1 MLDLHCHLL
10 PAVDDGSRSVS
21 QSVAVL
27 LAFKSQGVTGVCL
40 TPHLLA
46 SEAGAGVPEVQ
57 QAAFKKLAPA
67 VPEGMRLMRGA
78 EVMLDRPMDP
88 AVARDRVVTLNGSRY
103 ILVEFSRLVAP
114 TTMVDALALVL
125 ELGLV
130 PVVAHPER
138 YSCCEPSRARR
149 WQEMGALLQLDGP
162 TLLMPRTRG
171 HRARELLSHGLCDI
185 IAADN
190 HGDDRSL
197 GPVAEAFHEQG
208 GSEQAELLLSANP
221 EALVADRKPEE
232 VAPFELR
239 LPLVDRMRKLFK
251 HNTEERG

>member
-1 MLDLHCHLL
+1 
-10 PAVDDGSRSVS
+10 VG

-46 SEAGAGVPEVQ
+46 SEAGAGVPAAQ
-57 QAAFKKLAPA
+57 QAAFEKLAPA
-67 VPEGMRLMRGA
+67 APDGIRLMRGA
-78 EVMLDRPMDP
+78 EVMLDRPMDR

-103 ILVEFSRLVAP
+103 ILVEFARQVAP
-114 TTMVDALALVL
+114 TTVVDALALVL
-125 ELGLV
+125 EIGLV

-138 YSCCEPSRARR
+138 YGCCEPRLASR

-197 GPVAEAFHEQG
+197 AQVSDALREQG
-208 GSEQAELLLSANP
+208 GSEQAELLLTTNP
-221 EALVADRKPEE
+221 AALVEDREPAE
-232 VAPFELR
+232 VAPFALR
-239 LPLVDRMRKLFK
+239 LPLVDRMRKIFG
-251 HNTEERG
+251 HNKEERG

>member
-1 MLDLHCHLL
+1 VLDLHCHLL
-10 PAVDDGSRSVS
+10 PAVDDGSRSVG
-21 QSVAVL
+21 QSVKVL
-27 LAFKSQGVTGVCL
+27 LAFESQGITGVCL

-46 SEAGAGVPEVQ
+46 SEAAAGVPAVQ

-78 EVMLDRPMDP
+78 EIMLDRPMGR

-103 ILVEFSRLVAP
+103 ILVEFPRQVAP
-114 TTMVDALALVL
+114 TTVVDALDLVL
-125 ELGLV
+125 AIGLV

-138 YSCCEPSRARR
+138 YSCCEPARARR
-149 WQEMGALLQLDGP
+149 WREMGARLQLDGP

-185 IAADN
+185 VAGDN

-197 GPVAEAFHEQG
+197 GPVGEALRGQG
-208 GSEQAELLLSANP
+208 ASEQAELLLTTNP
-221 EALVADRKPEE
+221 TALVEDRDPEE
-232 VAPFELR
+232 VPPFALR
-239 LPLVDRMRKLFK
+239 LPLVDRMRKLFG
-251 HNTEERG
+251 HNKEERG